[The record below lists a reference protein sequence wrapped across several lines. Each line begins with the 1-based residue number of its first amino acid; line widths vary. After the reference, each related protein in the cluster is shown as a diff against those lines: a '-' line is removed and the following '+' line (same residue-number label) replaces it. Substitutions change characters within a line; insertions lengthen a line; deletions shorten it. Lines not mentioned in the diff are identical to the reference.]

1 MYELNRK
8 KGERRK
14 VHVSFTRTFFVSST
28 KKKTEEG
35 GGEGNKEEEHHRHQL
50 SINQLKK
57 PPCLVIALVY
67 DDMSSRSAH

>member
-1 MYELNRK
+1 MS
-8 KGERRK
+8 
-14 VHVSFTRTFFVSST
+14 VSLEHFSFCLVR
-28 KKKTEEG
+28 KKTEEG